1 MSFKK
6 NIGVFDMV
14 LRLGLSLVAIY
25 LGFIESDVITDRLS
39 SMVIGILGLLNLVV
53 ALLRYCPLYA
63 LAGINTCKID

>member
-1 MSFKK
+1 MSLKK
-6 NIGVFDMV
+6 NIGVFDMI
-14 LRLGLSLVAIY
+14 LRLGLSLAAIY